1 MVWGRNTIAINK
13 ITSVLPRMKR
23 EPSIS
28 GKGGMSFIYRQSF
41 EKPKLLFLNM
51 LHVCVIFQLPWG
63 SGPQY
68 KSVPNSQLLYP
79 LLVPSSALRSW

>member
-1 MVWGRNTIAINK
+1 MVWGRNIIAINK
-13 ITSVLPRMKR
+13 ITSVLPRMKG

-28 GKGGMSFIYRQSF
+28 GKGGMSFIYQQSF

-63 SGPQY
+63 SGPLY
-68 KSVPNSQLLYP
+68 KSVPYSQLPYP
-79 LLVPSSALRSW
+79 LLVPSSALGSW

>member
-1 MVWGRNTIAINK
+1 MALNK
-13 ITSVLPRMKR
+13 ITAALPRMKR

-28 GKGGMSFIYRQSF
+28 GKGGMSFIYQQGS
-41 EKPKLLFLNM
+41 EKPELLFLNM

-63 SGPQY
+63 SGPQH

-79 LLVPSSALRSW
+79 LLVPSSAL

>member
-1 MVWGRNTIAINK
+1 
-13 ITSVLPRMKR
+13 
-23 EPSIS
+23 
-28 GKGGMSFIYRQSF
+28 MSFIYRQSF
-41 EKPKLLFLNM
+41 EKPELLFLNM

-79 LLVPSSALRSW
+79 LLVPSSAL